1 MKTKVKAFTLVHA
14 VGYESHKHVSS
25 TAVDCP
31 KTELSRDIT
40 TKWSIEAR
48 CSCMYSIVNV
58 QVVIIIT
65 AAEDVRMPVSS
76 ISNVLFTIPSAILL
90 FASVLI
96 LQLHTVLGKYGI
108 PRSSLVGT
116 YWC

>member
-48 CSCMYSIVNV
+48 CSYMYTVMNIQEVM
-58 QVVIIIT
+58 IMT
-65 AAEDVRMPVSS
+65 AAEDVTNACIINIKCVVHYS
-76 ISNVLFTIPSAILL
+76 
-90 FASVLI
+90 
-96 LQLHTVLGKYGI
+96 
-108 PRSSLVGT
+108 
-116 YWC
+116 